1 MKHSIWLVMIIFA
14 LACFFPMTATAN
26 GKGLGIAGSP
36 HDFSDDLFESGN
48 TSISEDW
55 NFRNEICRVCHVP
68 HDHGRNE
75 TLFTQGLLWNHALS
89 EETYVMYG
97 EKADADPGF
106 IAFIDG
112 AYDPEPTG
120 IAKLC
125 LGCHDGSVAI
135 NQFDKLGDGVKLG
148 LDPGDPDFVDSVFID
163 DYESGFEIPGFDNIL
178 YGTHPISIVYDVS
191 DTGLNPVN
199 TTVRGAVTI
208 ADVLDQNGKVQ
219 CSSCHDVHD
228 SDEAVGGTHLLR
240 RSNNTTSGD
249 SVASGLCLV
258 CHDK

>member
-1 MKHSIWLVMIIFA
+1 MFYGRNEMKRFIWLTLIITA
-14 LACFFPMTATAN
+14 LALLVPMTAGAN
-26 GKGLGIAGSP
+26 GKGLGISGSP

-48 TSISEDW
+48 TSVSEDW
-55 NFRNEICRVCHVP
+55 NFRNEICRTCHVP
-68 HDHGRNE
+68 HDHGRNQA
-75 TLFTQGLLWNHALS
+75 LFSQGLLWNHALS
-89 EETYVMYG
+89 AETYIMYG
-97 EKADADPGF
+97 EKADADAGF

-125 LGCHDGSVAI
+125 LGCHDGSVSL
-135 NQFDKLGDGVKLG
+135 NQFDKQATSLGAAAPVNI
-148 LDPGDPDFVDSVFID
+148 V
-163 DYESGFEIPGFDNIL
+163 DYESGFKIPGFSNIL
-178 YGTHPISIVYDVS
+178 YGTHPISIVYDDTA
-191 DTGLNPVN
+191 DTGLNPTS

-228 SDEAVGGTHLLR
+228 GAEAVAGTHLLR

-249 SVASGLCLV
+249 NVASGLCLT